1 MAYEAG
7 TAFLQIQPSFSGV
20 VTAISAKAQKW
31 GDEAGLGFSSSFK
44 DTVQRS
50 TKDTQVGPSDT
61 ESSKRGEASGGKF
74 ADAFKTR
81 LDAALKALPDATV
94 NLNDKTAQTKIANL
108 RARMLT
114 LRDLTIGVDIS
125 STDALAAIEVI
136 RLDLD
141 ALAKKSPDIRVKV
154 DAADALAKL
163 EAIKIASDRTSG
175 DKSSGIK
182 GLISSF
188 STLGTSITDLFSSG
202 DGGIK
207 GVGTAIQGVGSSLGS
222 VGSAGPYAA
231 IGVGLL
237 ATALIPVAALAAG
250 AAIGLTGMAVAATAG
265 IGAFGL
271 AVLPVLK
278 NVSQGVQTLN
288 ADQIALNRA
297 LTPAAKKTALGH
309 MYLDLQNMSPVVR
322 TISAGIINAWQ
333 QLQDWSAQF
342 SPQIITAF
350 NAGLSILSPL
360 LTAISPLARAGGDA
374 VKVFFSAIAA
384 AVSSPGFQGFTT
396 WLATQ
401 VGPAVA
407 SFAKTF
413 IGFGKGFAHLLENS
427 GPLIQ
432 AVEKFL
438 PKMVEA
444 FDKAATSKSFKD
456 FVQWITKNGPGI
468 FNDVKAI
475 IVAIVDIIVA
485 LAPVG
490 LFVLRILGD
499 ASTAFTNFQHL
510 LAQVWTDIYHVIVDA
525 WHWIYDNA
533 LSPLENAMSGMG
545 RYLNEAKQNWDTAW
559 GDIKK
564 SASDTYGWM
573 KSNVFDPIGSVLTN
587 LGLSVGDFKQTW
599 SDAWGVVQTVVA
611 TVAAT
616 ISGIIAGITS
626 AINGVRD
633 AVNWLNGGATAG
645 TYPTPKSPITGRPTP
660 GRAAGGPV
668 LAGHAYRVGELA
680 PETFVPAVDGTIL
693 NHHQLNF
700 NQPPRS
706 GPGLAIAHAS
716 FHNEADIDVLTR
728 KADFAMA
735 SGRL

>member
-1 MAYEAG
+1 MSYEAG
-7 TAFLQIQPSFSGV
+7 SAFITIQPSL
-20 VTAISAKAQKW
+20 K
-31 GDEAGLGFSSSFK
+31 GFSTTIDRFMVDAGAQAGDVFGESWK
-44 DTVQRS
+44 ETVKKV
-50 TKDTQVGPSDT
+50 TGETQAGPSDT
-61 ESSKRGEASGGKF
+61 ESSKKGESSGGKF
-74 ADAFKTR
+74 ATAFKAR
-81 LDAALKALPDATV
+81 LDAALKSLPDASV
-94 NLNDKTAQTKIANL
+94 KLDDKEAEAKLAEI

-114 LRDLTIGVDIS
+114 LRDLSIGVDIKDV
-125 STDALAAIEVI
+125 DALAAIEV
-136 RLDLD
+136 LQVDLSE
-141 ALAKKSPDIRVKV
+141 LAVRSPSIRVHV
-154 DAADALAKL
+154 DAAEAIVQL
-163 EAIKIASDRTSG
+163 EAVKIASDEASG
-175 DKSSGIK
+175 ESTVAGSGGG
-182 GLISSF
+182 GLS
-188 STLGTSITDLFSSG
+188 
-202 DGGIK
+202 
-207 GVGTAIQGVGSSLGS
+207 GVGSSLGS
-222 VGSAGPYAA
+222 LATSGPIA
-231 IGVGLL
+231 IGVILL
-237 ATALIPVAALAAG
+237 LGTALIPIGALAAA
-250 AAIGLTGMAVAATAG
+250 AAIGLAGMAVAATAG

-322 TISAGIINAWQ
+322 TISVGIINAWQ

-374 VKVFFSAIAA
+374 VKVFFSTIAA